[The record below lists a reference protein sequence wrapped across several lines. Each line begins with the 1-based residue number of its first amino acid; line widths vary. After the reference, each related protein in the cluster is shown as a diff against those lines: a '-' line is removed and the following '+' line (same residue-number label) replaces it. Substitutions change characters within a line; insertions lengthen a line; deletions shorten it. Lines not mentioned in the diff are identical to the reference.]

1 MVAGLPGER
10 CTSCTTPTHG
20 VDIYGD
26 STMFAYY
33 KNNKFSRQWFHPS
46 LWILLLLLVVMS
58 GNSFAA
64 NVNLAWDASTA
75 ANVAGYIVYYGQNS
89 GIYTASVDVGN
100 STSYTF
106 TGLQDGTAY
115 YFAVSAYDTTRAF
128 QSRYSNETAVNAAV
142 PPTVNFTAS
151 QASGI
156 APLAVTFTPATTGP
170 VTSWQWSFGDGTVNA
185 GTSETVPT
193 AVMSYGSAGVYT
205 VTLTVAGPGG
215 TVTQTQSN
223 LITVTAPPSVSTSIS
238 PVSITSPA
246 STINTTSSATGLV
259 AAYGFDETS
268 DGTAVPDYSGLRNN
282 GTLSN
287 VTRVANGRFGN
298 ALQFNGTNSVVT
310 VSNNA
315 SLALSTGMTLEAWV
329 YPTVWMSGAQT
340 VIMKEG
346 ATAEAYLLDANNS
359 TNQPMSAVWTGGEV
373 AVGGNGQIPPNQW
386 THLATTYDG
395 QYQSLYVNGVLVNVM
410 PQTGVLATS
419 TGALRIGG
427 NSLWGNF
434 FQGYI
439 DEVRIYNRALTNAQ
453 IISDSTTPLSVS
465 NPPTFDFGDQN
476 VESTVQSLAAGVAMA
491 FQFTAPQNTQ
501 MATNIQVYLDPSSTA
516 TRLEVGVY
524 ATGATGHPST
534 MPTGGWTTSSLVA
547 GWNTIPVAAQS
558 LTAGQ
563 TYWIAMLGVGGTVQ
577 LRVQPG
583 AATNVVETSASNA
596 LVSLPYTWVSGS
608 VSTGGPMSAYVSGY

>member
-1 MVAGLPGER
+1 
-10 CTSCTTPTHG
+10 
-20 VDIYGD
+20 
-26 STMFAYY
+26 MFAYY
-33 KNNKFSRQWFHPS
+33 QNKKISRQWFHPT
-46 LWILLLLLVVMS
+46 LWGLLLLMVVS
-58 GNSFAA
+58 GDLLAA

-106 TGLQDGTAY
+106 AGLQDGTAY
-115 YFAVSAYDTTRAF
+115 YFAVSAYDTTRVF

-156 APLAVTFTPATTGP
+156 APLAVTFTPVTTGP

-185 GTSETVPT
+185 GTSGTVPT

-223 LITVTAPPSVSTSIS
+223 LITVTAPPSSSTNTIS

-246 STINTTSSATGLV
+246 STTSTTSTASTISTTSSATGLV

-268 DGTAVPDYSGLRNN
+268 GGTAVPDYSGLRNN

-298 ALQFNGTNSVVT
+298 ALQFNGTNSMVT
-310 VSNNA
+310 VNNNA

-346 ATAEAYLLDANNS
+346 VTAEAYLLDANNS

-386 THLATTYDG
+386 SHLATTYDG

-410 PQTGVLATS
+410 PQTGVPATS

-453 IISDSTTPLSVS
+453 IISDSTTPVSVS
-465 NPPTFDFGDQN
+465 NPPSFDFGNQN
-476 VESTVQSLAAGVAMA
+476 VESTVQSLPAGVAMA

-524 ATGATGHPST
+524 TTGTTGHPSS
-534 MPTGGWTTSSLVA
+534 MPTGGWATSSLKA
-547 GWNTIPVAAQS
+547 GWNTIPVSAQS
-558 LTAGQ
+558 FSAGQ
-563 TYWIAMLGVGGTVQ
+563 TYWIAIIGVGGTVQ
-577 LRVQPG
+577 LRGQPG
-583 AATNVVETSASNA
+583 VTTNAVETSASSTLA
-596 LVSLPYTWVSGS
+596 GLPYTWVTGS
-608 VSTGGPMSAYVSGY
+608 VSTGGPISAYVSGY